1 MPDLYRGPTYQFE
14 TRRFRRNFRNPNCWI
29 MTLPNIRLDELG
41 QGESAIIVEII
52 GDDVV
57 ASRLMEMGLI
67 EDEPISMVGRAPMG
81 DPTEY
86 AVRGY
91 RISLRKNESTR
102 VIVRK
107 ES

>member
-1 MPDLYRGPTYQFE
+1 
-14 TRRFRRNFRNPNCWI
+14 
-29 MTLPNIRLDELG
+29 MTSPNISLDELG
-41 QGESAIIVEII
+41 QGEQAVIVEII

-67 EDEPISMVGRAPMG
+67 EEEPIAMVGRAPLG
-81 DPTEY
+81 DPAEY

-91 RISLRKNESTR
+91 RISLRRSESMR

>member
-1 MPDLYRGPTYQFE
+1 
-14 TRRFRRNFRNPNCWI
+14 
-29 MTLPNIRLDELG
+29 MTPRNIRLDELG
-41 QGESAIIVEII
+41 LGESAVIIEII

-86 AVRGY
+86 SVRGY

-102 VIVRK
+102 VLVRK
-107 ES
+107 EL

>member
-1 MPDLYRGPTYQFE
+1 MT
-14 TRRFRRNFRNPNCWI
+14 NPH
-29 MTLPNIRLDELG
+29 IRLDELC
-41 QGESAIIVEII
+41 QGESAVIVEVL

-102 VIVRK
+102 VIVCK

>member
-1 MPDLYRGPTYQFE
+1 MS
-14 TRRFRRNFRNPNCWI
+14 
-29 MTLPNIRLDELG
+29 LPKISLDEL
-41 QGESAIIVEII
+41 QRGESAVIAEII

-67 EDEPISMVGRAPMG
+67 EDEPIAMVGRAPMG

-91 RISLRKNESTR
+91 RISLRKSESVR
-102 VIVRK
+102 VLVRRVP
-107 ES
+107 

>member
-1 MPDLYRGPTYQFE
+1 MTSP
-14 TRRFRRNFRNPNCWI
+14 NF
-29 MTLPNIRLDELG
+29 TLNELV
-41 QGESAIIVEII
+41 QGESAIIVEIL

-67 EDEPISMVGRAPMG
+67 EDEPISMIGKAPMG
-81 DPTEY
+81 DPTEF

-102 VIVRK
+102 VVVRR
-107 ES
+107 ESE

>member
-1 MPDLYRGPTYQFE
+1 
-14 TRRFRRNFRNPNCWI
+14 
-29 MTLPNIRLDELG
+29 MTLLNISLDELG
-41 QGESAIIVEII
+41 QGESAVIVEII

-91 RISLRKNESTR
+91 RISLRRNESTR

-107 ES
+107 EC

>member
-1 MPDLYRGPTYQFE
+1 
-14 TRRFRRNFRNPNCWI
+14 
-29 MTLPNIRLDELG
+29 MTPLNISLDELG

-91 RISLRKNESTR
+91 RISLRRNESTR

-107 ES
+107 EC

>member
-1 MPDLYRGPTYQFE
+1 
-14 TRRFRRNFRNPNCWI
+14 
-29 MTLPNIRLDELG
+29 MTPPNIRLDELG
-41 QGESAIIVEII
+41 PGESAVIVEII

-86 AVRGY
+86 SVRGY

-102 VIVRK
+102 VLVRK

>member
-1 MPDLYRGPTYQFE
+1 
-14 TRRFRRNFRNPNCWI
+14 
-29 MTLPNIRLDELG
+29 MTLPNIRLDELS

-91 RISLRKNESTR
+91 RISLRRNESTR

-107 ES
+107 EC

>member
-1 MPDLYRGPTYQFE
+1 
-14 TRRFRRNFRNPNCWI
+14 
-29 MTLPNIRLDELG
+29 MTPQNIRLDELG
-41 QGESAIIVEII
+41 PGESAIIIEII

-67 EDEPISMVGRAPMG
+67 EDQLISMVGRAPMG

-86 AVRGY
+86 SVRGY

-102 VIVRK
+102 VLVRK

>member
-1 MPDLYRGPTYQFE
+1 
-14 TRRFRRNFRNPNCWI
+14 
-29 MTLPNIRLDELG
+29 MTALNVTLDELDP
-41 QGESAIIVEII
+41 GESGIIVEIL
-52 GDDVV
+52 GNDVI

-67 EDEPISMVGRAPMG
+67 EDEPIAMIGRAPMG

-86 AVRGY
+86 SVQGY

-107 ES
+107 DP

>member
-1 MPDLYRGPTYQFE
+1 
-14 TRRFRRNFRNPNCWI
+14 
-29 MTLPNIRLDELG
+29 MTPPNIRLDELG
-41 QGESAIIVEII
+41 QGETAVIIEII

-86 AVRGY
+86 SVRGY

-102 VIVRK
+102 VLVRK

>member
-1 MPDLYRGPTYQFE
+1 
-14 TRRFRRNFRNPNCWI
+14 

-41 QGESAIIVEII
+41 QGESAIIVEIV

-67 EDEPISMVGRAPMG
+67 EEEPISMVGRAPMG

-102 VIVRK
+102 VIVRR

>member
-1 MPDLYRGPTYQFE
+1 MNS
-14 TRRFRRNFRNPNCWI
+14 RNIN
-29 MTLPNIRLDELG
+29 LDELG
-41 QGESAIIVEII
+41 QGESAIIVEIL
-52 GDDVV
+52 GDDIV

-91 RISLRKNESTR
+91 RISLRKSESNR
-102 VIVRK
+102 VLIRK
-107 ES
+107 EP

>member
-1 MPDLYRGPTYQFE
+1 
-14 TRRFRRNFRNPNCWI
+14 

-41 QGESAIIVEII
+41 QGESAIIVEMV

-67 EDEPISMVGRAPMG
+67 EEEPISMVGRAPMG

>member
-1 MPDLYRGPTYQFE
+1 MDS
-14 TRRFRRNFRNPNCWI
+14 
-29 MTLPNIRLDELG
+29 PNIRLDELVP
-41 QGESAIIVEII
+41 GESAIIVEII
-52 GDDVV
+52 GDDTL

-67 EDEPISMVGRAPMG
+67 EEEPISMIGSAPMG
-81 DPTEY
+81 DPTEF

-107 ES
+107 GC

>member
-1 MPDLYRGPTYQFE
+1 MTPQ
-14 TRRFRRNFRNPNCWI
+14 NF
-29 MTLPNIRLDELG
+29 RLDELG
-41 QGESAIIVEII
+41 QGETAIIVEVA

-86 AVRGY
+86 SVRGY

-102 VIVRK
+102 VLVRK

>member
-1 MPDLYRGPTYQFE
+1 MMA
-14 TRRFRRNFRNPNCWI
+14 NPH
-29 MTLPNIRLDELG
+29 IRLDELR
-41 QGESAIIVEII
+41 QGESAVIIEIV
-52 GDDVV
+52 GDDVI

-67 EDEPISMVGRAPMG
+67 EGEPISMVGRAPMG

-86 AVRGY
+86 AVQGY
-91 RISLRKNESTR
+91 RISLRTNESTR

>member
-1 MPDLYRGPTYQFE
+1 MSLPTISLDDLQ
-14 TRRFRRNFRNPNCWI
+14 
-29 MTLPNIRLDELG
+29 

-67 EDEPISMVGRAPMG
+67 EDEPIAMVGRAPMG

-86 AVRGY
+86 ALRGY
-91 RISLRKNESTR
+91 RISLRKSESGR
-102 VIVRK
+102 VLVRK
-107 ES
+107 EL

>member
-1 MPDLYRGPTYQFE
+1 MTSP
-14 TRRFRRNFRNPNCWI
+14 NF
-29 MTLPNIRLDELG
+29 TLNELV
-41 QGESAIIVEII
+41 QGESAIIVEIL

-67 EDEPISMVGRAPMG
+67 EGEPISMIGKAPMG
-81 DPTEY
+81 DPTEF

-102 VIVRK
+102 VVVRR
-107 ES
+107 ESE

>member
-1 MPDLYRGPTYQFE
+1 
-14 TRRFRRNFRNPNCWI
+14 
-29 MTLPNIRLDELG
+29 MTPPNIRLDELG
-41 QGESAIIVEII
+41 QGESAVIIEII

-86 AVRGY
+86 SVRGY

-102 VIVRK
+102 VLVRK

>member
-1 MPDLYRGPTYQFE
+1 
-14 TRRFRRNFRNPNCWI
+14 
-29 MTLPNIRLDELG
+29 MTLPNIRLDELS

-67 EDEPISMVGRAPMG
+67 EEEPISMVGRAPMG

>member
-1 MPDLYRGPTYQFE
+1 
-14 TRRFRRNFRNPNCWI
+14 
-29 MTLPNIRLDELG
+29 MTPRNIRLDELG
-41 QGESAIIVEII
+41 LGESAVIIEII

-86 AVRGY
+86 SVRGY

-102 VIVRK
+102 VLVRK

>member
-1 MPDLYRGPTYQFE
+1 M
-14 TRRFRRNFRNPNCWI
+14 NP
-29 MTLPNIRLDELG
+29 PNISLDDLQ
-41 QGESAIIVEII
+41 QGESGIIVEIV

-67 EDEPISMVGRAPMG
+67 EDEPIAMVGRAPMG

-91 RISLRKNESTR
+91 RISLRKSECVR
-102 VIVRK
+102 VLIRR
-107 ES
+107 EP

>member
-1 MPDLYRGPTYQFE
+1 MTAP
-14 TRRFRRNFRNPNCWI
+14 NFSLN
-29 MTLPNIRLDELG
+29 ELG
-41 QGESAIIVEII
+41 QGESAIIVEIL
-52 GDDVV
+52 GDDVI

-67 EDEPISMVGRAPMG
+67 EDESISMIGKAPMG
-81 DPTEY
+81 DPTEF

-107 ES
+107 ESE